1 MDQAEQ
7 LRKII
12 GHTSVQNLVKKIT
25 FNVPDGSEL
34 LSKPQKTK
42 KARIITVTSGKGGVG
57 KTNFSVNLALA
68 LMDKGLKVVVLDAD
82 FGLANIEIVL
92 GIAPKYTLLDVL
104 QNKKNLLEVISKGPN
119 NIKFISGGSGIT
131 KLARISKEEME
142 RFTKNIKLLDSLYDV
157 VVVDTGAGVSENVLN
172 FVLAADDVI
181 LVTTPEPTS
190 ITDAYA
196 LIKMAAG
203 SDYEK
208 KLQILVNRVQSD
220 HEGYLVY
227 EKLKRVTEKFVGLK
241 IDLLGML
248 PKDYSVEK
256 AVLEQQPFLIRFP
269 KSQISKGMFEIAR
282 KVSLVEE
289 DFNGTSMNHGASGF
303 LNKLTKL
310 IRGEGIGD

>member
-12 GHTSVQNLVKKIT
+12 GHTSVQNLVEKMIV
-25 FNVPDGSEL
+25 NAPSEMEEL
-34 LSKPQKTK
+34 PSAHKTK

-57 KTNFSVNLALA
+57 KTNFTVNLALA
-68 LMDKGLKVVVLDAD
+68 LIDRGLRVVVLDAD

-92 GIAPKYTLLDVL
+92 GIAPKYSLLDVL

-119 NIKFISGGSGIT
+119 NIKFISGGAGIT

-157 VVVDTGAGVSENVLN
+157 VIVDTGAGVSENVLN

-203 SDYEK
+203 SNYEK
-208 KLQILVNRVQSD
+208 KLQLLINRVQSE

-248 PKDYSVEK
+248 PKDQSVEK

-269 KSQISKGMFEIAR
+269 KSQVSKGMVEIAR
-282 KVSLVEE
+282 RVSLVEE
-289 DFNGTSMNHGASGF
+289 DFNETVTHNGASGF
-303 LNKLTKL
+303 LNKLAKL